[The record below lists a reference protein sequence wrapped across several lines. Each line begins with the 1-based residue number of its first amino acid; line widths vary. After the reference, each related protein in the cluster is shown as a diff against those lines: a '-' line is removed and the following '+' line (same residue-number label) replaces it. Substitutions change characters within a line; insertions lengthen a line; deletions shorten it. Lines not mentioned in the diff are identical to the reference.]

1 MTERILMSQAQVSEI
16 EERYVLDAVR
26 SGWVAPLG
34 PHVDAFEREIAEH
47 VGVEHALALSSG
59 TAALHL
65 ALIHLGARPGT
76 KVVLS
81 SMTFAATANAVV
93 YTGAEPV
100 FVDARPDDGN
110 VDVELMLHAIRTLQD
125 EGEDVVAAIPVDL
138 FGRACDY
145 TALEA
150 GLAEHGVPLL
160 EDAAESLGA
169 HLDSRAAG
177 SFGKAAA
184 LSFNGNKIMTTSGG
198 GMLLSD
204 DADLIAHARKLST
217 QSREP
222 VPWYE
227 HTEIGYNYRLS
238 NVLAAL
244 GRGQLERL
252 DDMIARRRA
261 IRARYADAFADLPVR
276 FLGRDGERGDEHD
289 NCWLTTIVVDPT
301 WVEERGTSLET
312 HHSPV
317 VEERPSGHSPVV
329 EERRRSL
336 ESTPADK
343 IVEAMSE
350 KNIEVRH
357 LWKPMHLQPVFREAR
372 SFVNGVSEDLFRRGV
387 TLPSGPALTDEQ
399 VDRVIDAL
407 MSELAAR

>member
-34 PHVDAFEREIAEH
+34 PHVDAFEREVADR
-47 VGVEHALALSSG
+47 VGVSHALALSSG

-65 ALIHLGARPGT
+65 ALLHLGARPGT
-76 KVVLS
+76 KVVIS

-100 FVDARPDDGN
+100 FVDSQTSDGN
-110 VDVELMLHAIRTLQD
+110 VDASLMLEAVRTLHS

-138 FGRACDY
+138 FGRTVDY
-145 TALEA
+145 DVLAP
-150 GLAEHGVPLL
+150 GLDDLGVPLL
-160 EDAAESLGA
+160 EDAAEALGA
-169 HLDSRAAG
+169 SLSDRAAG
-177 SFGKAAA
+177 SFGRAAA

-204 DADLIAHARKLST
+204 DAELIDHARKLST

-252 DDMIARRRA
+252 DGMIARRRE
-261 IRARYADAFADLPVR
+261 IRARYADALADLPVR
-276 FLGRDGERGDEHD
+276 FLGRDTDGRDDSND
-289 NCWLTTIVVDPT
+289 NCWLTTLVVEETEPSV
-301 WVEERGTSLET
+301 VEERGRPRPSLET
-312 HHSPV
+312 DT
-317 VEERPSGHSPVV
+317 PS
-329 EERRRSL
+329 
-336 ESTPADK
+336 PADNL
-343 IVEAMSE
+343 VEAMAAE
-350 KNIEVRH
+350 QIEVRH
-357 LWKPMHLQPVFREAR
+357 LWKPMHLQPVFSGAR
-372 SFVNGVSEDLFRRGV
+372 NFGGSVSEDLFRRGV
-387 TLPSGPALTDEQ
+387 TLPSGPALTDDQ
-399 VDRVIDAL
+399 IDRVIAAVTAAL
-407 MSELAAR
+407 RSA

>member
-1 MTERILMSQAQVSEI
+1 MTDRILMSQAQVTEI
-16 EERYVLDAVR
+16 EEQCVLDAVR

-34 PHVDAFEREIAEH
+34 PHVDAFEQEVADR
-47 VGVEHALALSSG
+47 VGVGHALALSSG

-81 SMTFAATANAVV
+81 SMTFAATANAVA

-100 FVDARPDDGN
+100 FVDSLAEDGN
-110 VDVELMLHAIRTLQD
+110 VDPDLLLAAVRSLQAD
-125 EGEDVVAAIPVDL
+125 GETVVAAIPVDL
-138 FGRACDY
+138 FGRVADY
-145 TALEA
+145 GILEP
-150 GLAEHGVPLL
+150 GLKELSVPLL
-160 EDAAESLGA
+160 EDAAEALGA
-169 HLDSRAAG
+169 SLDGRAAG
-177 SFGKAAA
+177 SFGRAAA

-204 DADLIAHARKLST
+204 DDELINHARKLST

-252 DDMIARRRA
+252 DEMIGRRRE
-261 IRARYADAFADLPVR
+261 IRERYADALSDLPMR
-276 FLGRDGERGDEHD
+276 FLGRDTNRGDEHD
-289 NCWLTTIVVDPT
+289 NCWLTTMVLDPAM
-301 WVEERGTSLET
+301 VEEQRNPAL
-312 HHSPV
+312 
-317 VEERPSGHSPVV
+317 V

-336 ESTPADK
+336 ETTLADE
-343 IVEAMSE
+343 VVRAMSAQQ
-350 KNIEVRH
+350 IEVRH
-357 LWKPMHLQPVFREAR
+357 LWKPMHLQPVFSDAGT
-372 SFVNGVSEDLFRRGV
+372 FTNGVSEGLFHRGV
-387 TLPSGPALTDEQ
+387 TLPSGPALSDAQ
-399 VDRVIDAL
+399 IDRVISCMREVL
-407 MSELAAR
+407 Q

>member
-34 PHVDAFEREIAEH
+34 PHVDAFEREVADR
-47 VGVEHALALSSG
+47 VGVSHALALSSG

-65 ALIHLGARPGT
+65 ALLHLGARPGT
-76 KVVLS
+76 KVVIS
-81 SMTFAATANAVV
+81 SMTFAATAYAVA

-100 FVDARPDDGN
+100 FVDSQTSDGN
-110 VDVELMLHAIRTLQD
+110 VDASLMLEAVRTLQS

-138 FGRACDY
+138 FGRAVDY
-145 TALEA
+145 DVLVP
-150 GLAEHGVPLL
+150 GLDELGVPLL
-160 EDAAESLGA
+160 EDAAEALGASLGGA
-169 HLDSRAAG
+169 AAG
-177 SFGKAAA
+177 SFGRAAA

-204 DADLIAHARKLST
+204 DEDLIGHARKLST

-244 GRGQLERL
+244 GRGQLRRL
-252 DDMIARRRA
+252 DAMIARRRE
-261 IRARYADAFADLPVR
+261 IRDRYAAAFSDLPLR
-276 FLGRDGERGDEHD
+276 FLGRDDASRDDADD
-289 NCWLTTIVVDPT
+289 NCWLTTVVLDESL
-301 WVEERGTSLET
+301 VEERGRPRPSLET
-312 HHSPV
+312 TTP
-317 VEERPSGHSPVV
+317 
-329 EERRRSL
+329 
-336 ESTPADK
+336 TPADHL
-343 IVEAMSE
+343 VEAMAAE
-350 KNIEVRH
+350 QIEVRH
-357 LWKPMHLQPVFREAR
+357 LWKPMHLQPVFAGAR
-372 SFVNGVSEDLFRRGV
+372 SFTTGVSEDLFTRGV

-399 VDRVIDAL
+399 IDRVITSLSRVVEAL
-407 MSELAAR
+407 

>member
-1 MTERILMSQAQVSEI
+1 MSERILMSQASVSEI
-16 EERYVLDAVR
+16 EERYVVDALR

-34 PHVDAFEREIAEH
+34 PHVDAFEREIAER

-100 FVDARPDDGN
+100 FVDVRPDDGN

-150 GLAEHGVPLL
+150 GLAGLGVPLL

-169 HLDSRAAG
+169 HVDGHPAG
-177 SFGKAAA
+177 SFGTAAA

-204 DADLIAHARKLST
+204 DAGLIAHARKLST

-238 NVLAAL
+238 NILAAL

-252 DDMIARRRA
+252 DDMIARRRQ
-261 IRARYADAFADLPVR
+261 IRDRYAEAFADLPLR
-276 FLGRDGERGDEHD
+276 FLGRDADRGDAND
-289 NCWLTTIVVDPT
+289 NCWLTTVVVDPT
-301 WVEERGTSLET
+301 WDEERLPHTLVEERGTSLET
-312 HHSPV
+312 NSP
-317 VEERPSGHSPVV
+317 
-329 EERRRSL
+329 
-336 ESTPADK
+336 TPADE
-343 IVEAMSE
+343 IVATMSAQ
-350 KNIEVRH
+350 NIEVRH
-357 LWKPMHLQPVFREAR
+357 LWKPMHLQPVFSEAR
-372 SFVNGVSEDLFRRGV
+372 SFTTGASDDLFMRGV
-387 TLPSGPALTDEQ
+387 TLPSGPALTDDQ
-399 VDRVIDAL
+399 IDRVIA
-407 MSELAAR
+407 SFASVVA

>member
-1 MTERILMSQAQVSEI
+1 MPERILMSQAQVSEV
-16 EERYVLDAVR
+16 EERYVLDAIR

-34 PHVDAFEREIAEH
+34 PHVDAFEREIAER

-65 ALIHLGARPGT
+65 ALIHLGAGPGT

-100 FVDARPDDGN
+100 FVDAQASDGN
-110 VDVELMLHAIRTLQD
+110 VDAALMVEAVRTLRD
-125 EGEDVVAAIPVDL
+125 EGEDVVAAVPVDL
-138 FGRACDY
+138 FGRAVDY
-145 TALEA
+145 DILAP
-150 GLAEHGVPLL
+150 GLDDLGVPLL
-160 EDAAESLGA
+160 EDAAEALGA
-169 HLDSRAAG
+169 SFDGAAAG
-177 SFGKAAA
+177 SFGRAAA

-204 DADLIAHARKLST
+204 DAELVAHARKLST

-252 DDMIARRRA
+252 DGMIARRRE
-261 IRARYADAFADLPVR
+261 IRARYADAFADIPVR
-276 FLGRDGERGDEHD
+276 FLGRDTEGRDDSND
-289 NCWLTTIVVDPT
+289 NCWLTTIV
-301 WVEERGTSLET
+301 LEDT
-312 HHSPV
+312 L
-317 VEERPSGHSPVV
+317 V
-329 EERRRSL
+329 EERRKNL
-336 ESTPADK
+336 ETNPTAPSPADNL
-343 IVEAMSE
+343 VEAMAAE
-350 KNIEVRH
+350 QIEVRH
-357 LWKPMHLQPVFREAR
+357 LWKPMHLQPVFSGAR
-372 SFVNGVSEDLFRRGV
+372 NFGGSVSEDLFRRGV
-387 TLPSGPALTDEQ
+387 TLPSGPALTDDQ
-399 VDRVIDAL
+399 IDRVI
-407 MSELAAR
+407 AAVTADLRSA